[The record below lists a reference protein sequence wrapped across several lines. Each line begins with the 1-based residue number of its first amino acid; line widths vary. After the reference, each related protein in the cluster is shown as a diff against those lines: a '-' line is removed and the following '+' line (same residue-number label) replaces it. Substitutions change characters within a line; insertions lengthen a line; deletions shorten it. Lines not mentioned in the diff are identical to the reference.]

1 MKGLSSQNLKILDS
15 SPYVQ
20 KITDKQI
27 IFTDHFKR
35 IALDSQI
42 EGMTRQE
49 TFNRLLGVDCFD
61 KDFVDNCLARWRRKL
76 RFDGNLTVGKRGRKK
91 SSANMS
97 IDEMKA
103 EIAYQKEVIAH
114 LKKLRGFVEDEF

>member
-35 IALDSQI
+35 IALDSHI
-42 EGMTRQE
+42 EGLTRQE

>member
-1 MKGLSSQNLKILDS
+1 MKGLSSQDLKILNS

-20 KITDKQI
+20 KITQKQI
-27 IFTDHFKR
+27 FFTDHFKR

-42 EGMTRQE
+42 EGMTRQD
-49 TFNRLLGVDCFD
+49 TFNQLLGVNCFD

-91 SSANMS
+91 SSAKMS

-114 LKKLRGFVEDEF
+114 LKKLKGLVDDEF